1 MLSRHSTRRVRRT
14 QGMTEY
20 VIVVGLVGI
29 LLVAAVG
36 DFRQKI
42 HDTIMGSTGSLR
54 DNVETPLDSGPGP
67 TPGPTPAGPAAGDPA
82 GRRTS
87 DGSPVFH
94 DGSGG
99 FKDGSGNPVAAG
111 DITPG

>member
-29 LLVAAVG
+29 LLVAAVS

-42 HDTIMGSTGSLR
+42 HDTIMGSTGSIR
-54 DNVETPLDSGPGP
+54 DNVETPLDGGPGP
-67 TPGPTPAGPAAGDPA
+67 SPGPGPGSPADGEPAGND
-82 GRRTS
+82 R
-87 DGSPVFH
+87 DGTPMLH
-94 DGSGG
+94 NGSGG
-99 FKDGSGNPVAAG
+99 YKYADGSAVPA
-111 DITPG
+111 DKIP